1 MTRKIDCGTTLRAI
15 RKITGELTSTLEVSE
30 VLDHLV
36 CQTAEAMGVKGS
48 ALRLL
53 DKDSREFHLS
63 GAWGL
68 SEEYLFKG
76 PVTADYSIAECLKG
90 KIVHIPD
97 VQSDPQ
103 IQYPDDAGAEGIVSI
118 LSVPMILRERVV
130 GVLRLYTSE
139 PRTYSEEELHFVQ
152 MLADLGTLALEHAR
166 LYSGLKEAHESLID
180 DFHNW
185 FETSTYNPVIQSEPV
200 GL

>member
-1 MTRKIDCGTTLRAI
+1 
-15 RKITGELTSTLEVSE
+15 
-30 VLDHLV
+30 
-36 CQTAEAMGVKGS
+36 MGVKGS

-76 PVTADYSIAECLKG
+76 PVTADYSIAECLRG

-97 VQSDPQ
+97 VQNDPQ
-103 IQYPDDAGAEGIVSI
+103 IQYPEDAGAEGIGSI
-118 LSVPMILRERVV
+118 LSVPMIVRERVV

-139 PRTYSEEELHFVQ
+139 PRTYSEEELQFVQ

-166 LYSGLKEAHESLID
+166 LYSGLKEAHDSLID
-180 DFHNW
+180 DFHSW
-185 FETSTYNPVIQSEPV
+185 FETSTYNPVSQTEPV
-200 GL
+200 GFYR